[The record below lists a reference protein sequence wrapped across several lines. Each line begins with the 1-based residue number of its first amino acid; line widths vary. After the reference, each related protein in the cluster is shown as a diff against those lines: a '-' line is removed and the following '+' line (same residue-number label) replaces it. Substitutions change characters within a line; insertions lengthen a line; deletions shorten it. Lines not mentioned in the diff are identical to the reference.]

1 MDYRKVINYLRNRH
15 SLVSSYLISLT
26 KQDMTVEYFKV
37 QEELSILEELISS
50 LTNEEV
56 SIKYAVHEGQMTID
70 EIQ

>member
-1 MDYRKVINYLRNRH
+1 MDYRKVINYLRSRH
-15 SLVSSYLISLT
+15 SSVSSYLISLT
-26 KQDMTVEYFKV
+26 KQDMTVEYFKA

-56 SIKYAVHEGQMTID
+56 SIKYAVPEGQMTID